1 MLTSPICCDRYDFL
15 VVAPGLK
22 INFDAVKGLREGL
35 DNPNGPVSSIYS
47 VDSCEKTWK
56 NIQNFKEGR
65 AVSFCCPETDSSFLV
80 CEQSRPRT
88 GHFVAGLL
96 TLPRPRCCRS
106 LLSRPASSSVPV
118 LRRRYV
124 SRSRVPRR

>member
-1 MLTSPICCDRYDFL
+1 MLMSPFLATRYDFL

-65 AVSFCCPETDSSFLV
+65 AVSLPHPVVSVLASDLV
-80 CEQSRPRT
+80 TASISRREWLIPNP
-88 GHFVAGLL
+88 FAAADLYSAGWYHQV
-96 TLPRPRCCRS
+96 RRCSAEGTSGDHGCSDTERS
-106 LLSRPASSSVPV
+106 
-118 LRRRYV
+118 
-124 SRSRVPRR
+124 

>member
-47 VDSCEKTWK
+47 VKSCEKTWK

-65 AVSFCCPETDSSFLV
+65 AVSLPDPVASVLASDLVTASISRREWLIPNPLLLQIFTQPAGIIKCAGAPQKVRQEITDAATMQET
-80 CEQSRPRT
+80 
-88 GHFVAGLL
+88 
-96 TLPRPRCCRS
+96 
-106 LLSRPASSSVPV
+106 
-118 LRRRYV
+118 
-124 SRSRVPRR
+124 